1 MITEEYKNALVEVL
15 EIINCLE
22 DSEKK
27 KIPDE
32 IIKFYEEN
40 KSTTYKPNINL
51 DDDIS
56 NINLMNKTREII
68 AGLYIDYLCNDETE
82 KQNYINQLKQIEQKV
97 ETEKRE
103 IYNPDSI
110 FKDRTQV
117 IQKPISED
125 QSMVVAKKQNIFS
138 KILDKIK
145 KLFKN

>member
-56 NINLMNKTREII
+56 NINLMNKTSEII

-145 KLFKN
+145 KLFKK

>member
-145 KLFKN
+145 KLFKK